1 MKKALQQRTAPHRDL
16 TPDEELVLIKKKLQF
31 FTTLKPVRVWLDT
44 KDSYLN
50 SVFGSLQRG
59 IPYGKIIELSGRE
72 SHGKTA
78 LAIRLAA
85 LAQRD
90 GASVVVVDL
99 EFSFDE
105 VWASNLGLDMKR
117 VYVIRPELGQF
128 GKEKGE
134 RMITAEEQLLIVQRL
149 LDRLHR
155 KNKDGKIYVLVD
167 SIAAM
172 MTAEDAAAGIQEQNM
187 RTKVSLATFMSTLMR
202 DWVGMIYNYNVMMV
216 FVNQI
221 RVSPG
226 AWGNPEYTPGGNALR
241 FYAAIRVRMS
251 RMGKKILKAGRPMGI
266 RGRLTNW
273 KNKAGGGSRE
283 GASAGYKLYYDGRMK
298 FLSADQIK
306 AEGGE

>member
-1 MKKALQQRTAPHRDL
+1 MAGKLQQKKLAPHREL
-16 TPDEELVLIKKKLQF
+16 TPDEELLLIKKKLQF
-31 FTTLKPVRVWLDT
+31 FTTLQPVRMWLDT

-78 LAIRLAA
+78 LAIHLAA
-85 LAQRD
+85 RAQKD
-90 GASVVVVDL
+90 GATVIVVDL

-105 VWASNLGLDMKR
+105 VWATKLGLDMKK
-117 VYVIRPELGQF
+117 VYVIRPELAQV

-149 LDRLHR
+149 LDRIHR
-155 KNKDGKIYVLVD
+155 KNRDGKIYVLVD

-172 MTAEDAAAGIQEQNM
+172 LTAEEAAAGIQGQNM

-202 DWVGMIYNYNVMMV
+202 EWVGMIYNYNVMMM

-221 RVSPG
+221 RVAPG

-241 FYAAIRVRMS
+241 FYAALRVRMT
-251 RMGKKILKAGRPMGI
+251 RLGKKILKNGRPIGI

-283 GASAGYKLYYDGRMK
+283 GASSGYKLYYDGMMK
-298 FLSADQIK
+298 FIP
-306 AEGGE
+306 AEQVK